1 MSDDHSPDCG
11 CEEYRELSRRRF
23 LSAAGG
29 IASAA
34 AAASYFPAWLPK
46 IVLAEQYVSAR
57 DVMVSVFQRG
67 GADGLSLV
75 VPFAD
80 ANYYTAR
87 PTIAIPQP
95 DSSSPNHST
104 ALDNYFAFSQG
115 MLGLLPAFQ
124 STNLLV
130 VHATGQL
137 NVSRS
142 HFDAQR
148 YMEVGKPVDPT
159 IVTGWLGRHL
169 ASVPPLKA
177 GSALRGIGVS
187 AGLQQ
192 TLIGGPQTLP
202 IADPTNFT
210 IGGAAATQASRFA
223 VLSSDYSITMD
234 PLRSS
239 ALDAVSTVQLLKSV
253 NFSGYVPANGV
264 VYPTSSFG
272 RSLRAIAV
280 LIKAG
285 VGIEA
290 AQVDVG
296 GWDTH
301 SAEDPIAGSLFNTMQ
316 DFSHSLGAFWADVI
330 STGFPVTAVSVSEFG
345 RNVRQNGS
353 LGTDHGRGT
362 TMFAMGKSI
371 AGGRV
376 LTYQW
381 PGLAPAQLEAGQDLR
396 VTLDYRDILA
406 EIVQNRLG
414 NPNLATVFPG
424 WTPTFRGVTK

>member
-1 MSDDHSPDCG
+1 MSDNHTLDCG
-11 CEEYRELSRRRF
+11 CEEYQELSRRRF
-23 LSAAGG
+23 LSTSGSIAAG
-29 IASAA
+29 A
-34 AAASYFPAWLPK
+34 AAASFFPARLPK
-46 IVLAEQYVSAR
+46 VVLADHYSSTR
-57 DVMVSVFQRG
+57 DVIVSIFQRG

-75 VPFAD
+75 VPYAD
-80 ANYYTAR
+80 PNYYTAR
-87 PTIAIPQP
+87 PTIGIPQP
-95 DSSSPNHST
+95 DSSSPNRST

-124 STNLLV
+124 STDLLC

-177 GSALRGIGVS
+177 GAPLRALGVS

-192 TLIGGPQTLP
+192 TLVGGPQTLP

-210 IGGAAATQASRFA
+210 IGGATATQPQRFA
-223 VLSSDYSITMD
+223 ALSADYAATMD
-234 PLRSS
+234 PLKTA
-239 ALDAVSTVQLLKSV
+239 ALNSVNTVQLLKSV

-264 VYPTSSFG
+264 VYPTSAFG
-272 RSLRAIAV
+272 KALRAVAV
-280 LIKAG
+280 LIKSG
-285 VGIEA
+285 VGVEA
-290 AQVDVG
+290 AQVDIG

-301 SAEDPIAGSLFNTMQ
+301 SAEDPIAGSLFNTMS
-316 DFSHSLGAFWADVI
+316 DFSQSLGAFWADVI

-362 TMFAMGKSI
+362 TMFAMGQAI

-376 LTYQW
+376 LTYEW
-381 PGLAPAQLEAGQDLR
+381 PGLAPSDLEDGQDLH

-406 EIVQNRLG
+406 EIVSVRLG
-414 NPNLATVFPG
+414 NPNLATVFPD
-424 WTPTFRGVTK
+424 WTPTFRGVTR

>member
-1 MSDDHSPDCG
+1 VNDEHEPECG
-11 CEEYRELSRRRF
+11 CAEYRELSRRRF
-23 LSAAGG
+23 LAAAGR
-29 IASAA
+29 ASTAA

-46 IVLAEQYVSAR
+46 IVMAESFASAR

-75 VPFAD
+75 VPYAD

-87 PTIAIPQP
+87 PTIAIPRP
-95 DSSSPNHST
+95 DSSSPNRST

-115 MLGLLPAFQ
+115 MLGLLPAYQ
-124 STNLLV
+124 SGNLLA

-148 YMEVGKPVDPT
+148 YMEVGKPVDPA

-169 ASVPPLKA
+169 ATVPPLKT
-177 GSALRGIGVS
+177 GSALRGIGIS

-210 IGGAAATQASRFA
+210 IGGATSTQAARFA
-223 VLSSDYSITMD
+223 VLNSDYSITMD
-234 PLRSS
+234 PLRTA

-253 NFSGYVPANGV
+253 NFSGYVPANGA

-272 RSLRAIAV
+272 RALRSVAA

-290 AQVDVG
+290 AQIDVG

-301 SAEDPIAGSLFNTMQ
+301 SAEDPVAGSLFNTMQ
-316 DFSHSLGAFWADVI
+316 DFSRSLGAFWADVI
-330 STGFPVTAVSVSEFG
+330 STGSAVTAVAVSEFG

-362 TMFAMGKSI
+362 TMFAMGQSI

-381 PGLAPAQLEAGQDLR
+381 PGLAPENLEAGQDLR

-414 NPNLATVFPG
+414 NTNLATVFPG

>member
-1 MSDDHSPDCG
+1 MDDQHGPDCG
-11 CEEYRELSRRRF
+11 CEEYRALSRRQF
-23 LSAAGG
+23 LGAAAGSAA
-29 IASAA
+29 IAAWS
-34 AAASYFPAWLPK
+34 PTWLPK
-46 IVLAEQYVSAR
+46 IVLADHFSSTRDIIVSI
-57 DVMVSVFQRG
+57 FQRG

-75 VPFAD
+75 VPYAD
-80 ANYYTAR
+80 ANYYAAR
-87 PTIAIPQP
+87 STIALPQP
-95 DSSSPNHST
+95 DSTSPNKVT
-104 ALDNYFAFSQG
+104 ALDNYFGFSQG

-124 STNLLV
+124 SGNLLA

-148 YMEVGKPVDPT
+148 YMEVGKPVDPSV
-159 IVTGWLGRHL
+159 VTGWLGRHL
-169 ASVPPLKA
+169 ATAPPLSPTA
-177 GSALRGIGVS
+177 PLRALGVS

-192 TLIGGPQTLP
+192 TLVGGPLTLP

-210 IGGAAATQASRFA
+210 IGGAASTQAARFGVITADYQATMAPLNTAALTA
-223 VLSSDYSITMD
+223 VN
-234 PLRSS
+234 
-239 ALDAVSTVQLLKSV
+239 TVQLLKSV

-272 RSLRAIAV
+272 KALRAVAV
-280 LIKAG
+280 LIKSN

-290 AQVDVG
+290 AQVDIG

-330 STGFPVTAVSVSEFG
+330 ATGFGVTAVSVSEFG
-345 RNVRQNGS
+345 RNVRENGS
-353 LGTDHGRGT
+353 NGTDHGRGT
-362 TMFAMGKSI
+362 TMFAVGQSI
-371 AGGRV
+371 NGGRV
-376 LTYQW
+376 YTYNW
-381 PGLAPAQLEAGQDLR
+381 PGLALDQLADGQDLQ
-396 VTLDYRDILA
+396 VTVDYRDILA

-414 NPNLATVFPG
+414 NGANLATVFPG